1 MGFKNRRVYISTG
14 IIALTTANADMT
26 IELGEDAVEHLIG
39 KTYAGAKLNR
49 NDKVSP

>member
-1 MGFKNRRVYISTG
+1 VGYKNRRVCISTG

-26 IELGEDAVEHLIG
+26 IELGEDEAEHLIG

-49 NDKVSP
+49 NDKLSP